1 MINIAF
7 SFSENALVYNTIYA
21 LAKDEKRF
29 SAQERRDRS
38 EKPGTSDEERETSE
52 DLQRIAPA
60 ASAGQAEPMP
70 PKVISLTAKA
80 F

>member
-1 MINIAF
+1 MQ
-7 SFSENALVYNTIYA
+7 NTIYA

-52 DLQRIAPA
+52 DLQRIARTSVA
-60 ASAGQAEPMP
+60 KRNIAHRQ
-70 PKVISLTAKA
+70 SLLTTHLSLYL
-80 F
+80 